1 MMPPKQKKS
10 GGTLLIVLG
19 AIVAVV
25 IALVICFFTVHFW
38 EDATCSSAKTCVLC
52 GKTEGKKL
60 SHEWLEA
67 TCTTPETCKHCGK
80 TEGQKRTHEWLEAT
94 CSTPET
100 CKYCGLTQGE
110 PVHTWLPATCE
121 APETCSGCR
130 RTQGSALGHD
140 WADATYDD
148 PKTCTRC
155 GKTDGMPKGYLD
167 SVDGEFKPFSWG
179 NMNTYAYYL
188 ESTVYGCKSFLL
200 YFEPTYSNDTRSNEW
215 KLLYQDANG
224 AWHEHCIFTA
234 APAAGEYEFTFDTRP
249 DIKAVAVIPCTPCY
263 YNFALAVWSVYSS
276 N

>member
-19 AIVAVV
+19 AIAAVV

-67 TCTTPETCKHCGK
+67 TCTTPETCKHCG
-80 TEGQKRTHEWLEAT
+80 
-94 CSTPET
+94 
-100 CKYCGLTQGE
+100 LTQGK

-121 APETCSGCR
+121 APETCSGCG
-130 RTQGSALGHD
+130 RTKGSALGHD
-140 WADATYDD
+140 WAEATYDD
-148 PKTCTRC
+148 PKSCTRC

-179 NMNTYAYYL
+179 NMNTHAYYL

-200 YFEPTYSNDTRSNEW
+200 FFEPIYSNDTQSNEW
-215 KLLYQDANG
+215 KLLYQDTNG
-224 AWHEHCIFTA
+224 AWHEHCTFTA
-234 APAAGEYEFTFDTRP
+234 APAAGEYEFAFDTRP

-263 YNFALAVWSVYSS
+263 HTFRLAVWSVYSS